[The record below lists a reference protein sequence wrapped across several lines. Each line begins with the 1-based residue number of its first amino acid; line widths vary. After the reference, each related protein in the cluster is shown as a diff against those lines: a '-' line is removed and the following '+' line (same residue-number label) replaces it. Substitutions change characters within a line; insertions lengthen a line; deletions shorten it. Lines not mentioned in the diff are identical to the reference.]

1 MCRNSL
7 AIIAGLVGLALWPA
21 HAQVQVDMNRIT
33 CRDLLSYDSENRNF
47 VAYWMSGYYSASRNN
62 DVLNFQRLQR
72 NTKRVVDYCKK
83 HKADPLPKAINKNAV

>member
-1 MCRNSL
+1 MCRKAL
-7 AIIAGLVGLALWPA
+7 AILAGLVSLMLWPA

-33 CRDLLSYDSENRNF
+33 CKDFLSYDSENKNF

-62 DVLNFQRLQR
+62 DVLDFRRLQK
-72 NTKRVVDYCKK
+72 NAQKIIAYCKK

>member
-1 MCRNSL
+1 MCRNNL

-33 CRDLLSYDSENRNF
+33 CRDLLSYDSEHRNF

-62 DVLNFQRLQR
+62 DVLNFQHLKR
-72 NTKRVVDYCKK
+72 NTDRVIAYCRK